1 MTAPR
6 EDGEGVRLCISSA
19 LQDAGISPADVGY
32 INAHATASHLGDIA
46 ECRAIRQAFDGRT
59 AHLKINATKSMLG
72 HPLGAASAIEAVVTV
87 QSLLEQRL
95 HPTLN
100 LEEQDPQIELD
111 CCAEGPVEHSFVCA
125 ASNSFGF
132 GGHNSTLIFQKA

>member
-1 MTAPR
+1 MKDVVVT
-6 EDGEGVRLCISSA
+6 GMGV
-19 LQDAGISPADVGY
+19 V
-32 INAHATASHLGDIA
+32 T
-46 ECRAIRQAFDGRT
+46 
-59 AHLKINATKSMLG
+59 
-72 HPLGAASAIEAVVTV
+72 PLGNEVDEFWSNLMQRRSGVSAIEAVVTV

-111 CCAEGPVEHSFVCA
+111 CCAKGPVEHSFACA